1 MGEKQ
6 LLEITNKLKEI
17 LSNDGGVKEFK
28 NLKDACTQL
37 GIVYKTSGK
46 AQKLIKRN
54 LERVCDI
61 HKAEKGNSLIVTKV
75 YNEPTEKI
83 DLRKNNTS
91 HNVKYKQF
99 LGGGIYKI
107 QLDNKVY
114 IGQTIKFNQ
123 RYENHRNNYK
133 NNPKTNEL
141 LKQGA
146 TFEPLEIIENTQDKN
161 FMYTREQYWYDYYKN
176 LGYDMVNAKAPI
188 KSKTEELKRYK
199 GKKARKRNP
208 YIYKHFK
215 IKKEDYPKLLELLKD
230 SDIQLY

>member
-1 MGEKQ
+1 M
-6 LLEITNKLKEI
+6 
-17 LSNDGGVKEFK
+17 
-28 NLKDACTQL
+28 
-37 GIVYKTSGK
+37 
-46 AQKLIKRN
+46 
-54 LERVCDI
+54 
-61 HKAEKGNSLIVTKV
+61 
-75 YNEPTEKI
+75 
-83 DLRKNNTS
+83 
-91 HNVKYKQF
+91 
-99 LGGGIYKI
+99 
-107 QLDNKVY
+107 
-114 IGQTIKFNQ
+114 
-123 RYENHRNNYK
+123 
-133 NNPKTNEL
+133 NPKTNEL

-146 TFEPLEIIENTQDKN
+146 TFEPLEIIENIQDKN